1 MPTAFVTGAT
11 GFLGL
16 NVVEQLV
23 ARDWQVTALH
33 RPTAN
38 ITYLQKFPVN
48 LVTGAIDDANS
59 LKDAIPEGVDAV
71 FHVAGDTSLWSGGD
85 AQQNRTNID
94 GTRNMVDASLAADAK
109 RFIHTSSIAAYG
121 LIAEPYD
128 ETTAQ
133 RGGEAW
139 INYFRSKFHGEQEVR
154 KGIDRGLDAVILNPP
169 HIVGRYD
176 TSNWARM
183 IVMVDRQ
190 KLPGVPPGGGSFTHG
205 EAVAKA
211 HLAAFERGRIGENY
225 LLAGVDSNYLEFIKI
240 VGELLGRKVPK
251 RAAPGF
257 LLKTIGR
264 INAVVAAVSG
274 KEPDITPE
282 GAALVCEHPY
292 IASTKAKD
300 ELGFEAVGLRT
311 MVEDSF
317 NWLKQIGMLTSK

>member
-1 MPTAFVTGAT
+1 M
-11 GFLGL
+11 
-16 NVVEQLV
+16 
-23 ARDWQVTALH
+23 
-33 RPTAN
+33 
-38 ITYLQKFPVN
+38 
-48 LVTGAIDDANS
+48 
-59 LKDAIPEGVDAV
+59 
-71 FHVAGDTSLWSGGD
+71 
-85 AQQNRTNID
+85 
-94 GTRNMVDASLAADAK
+94 
-109 RFIHTSSIAAYG
+109 
-121 LIAEPYD
+121 
-128 ETTAQ
+128 
-133 RGGEAW
+133 
-139 INYFRSKFHGEQEVR
+139 
-154 KGIDRGLDAVILNPP
+154 ILNPP

-211 HLAAFERGRIGENY
+211 RLAAFERGRIGENY
-225 LLAGVDSNYLEFIKI
+225 LLAEVDSNYLEFIKI

-264 INAVVAAVSG
+264 INAVVTAVSG

-282 GAALVCEHPY
+282 VAALVCEHPY
-292 IASTKAKD
+292 IESTKAKD
-300 ELGFEAVGLRT
+300 ELGFGAVGLRT